1 MSWNVASGLE
11 NKGVMITGAAGG
23 IGLATAKA
31 FAESGARVF
40 VVDLDPEKSESVAN
54 SLVGEGHAFAGVD
67 LSNLDEQK
75 NLILRVK
82 DSFGEIYALAHLA
95 AVLRR
100 RDSLSEI
107 SEEDWDTQIDV
118 NLKASFFLCRSVAE
132 LMIENRTQGKI
143 IAFSSQGWWSG
154 GFGGSVVYC
163 ASKGG
168 IVSMVRGLSRTLG
181 PSGITVNAI
190 APGLVDTPM
199 LMDDLSGETFEALK
213 QQTPLQRVADPSEI
227 ASVVV
232 FLASDHASYISG
244 ATINVSGGFLM
255 Y

>member
-1 MSWNVASGLE
+1 MV
-11 NKGVMITGAAGG
+11 
-23 IGLATAKA
+23 
-31 FAESGARVF
+31 
-40 VVDLDPEKSESVAN
+40 
-54 SLVGEGHAFAGVD
+54 
-67 LSNLDEQK
+67 
-75 NLILRVK
+75 
-82 DSFGEIYALAHLA
+82 
-95 AVLRR
+95 
-100 RDSLSEI
+100 
-107 SEEDWDTQIDV
+107 
-118 NLKASFFLCRSVAE
+118 
-132 LMIENRTQGKI
+132 ENRTQGKI

-213 QQTPLQRVADPSEI
+213 QQTPLQRVAEPSEI

>member
-11 NKGVMITGAAGG
+11 NKGVIVTGAVGG
-23 IGLATAKA
+23 IGLATAQA

-40 VVDLDPEKSESVAN
+40 VVDLDPEQSEAVAN
-54 SLVGEGHAFAGVD
+54 SLSGEGHAFAGVD

-75 NLILRVK
+75 NLILQVK

-95 AVLRR
+95 AVLKR
-100 RDSLSEI
+100 RDSLGEI

-132 LMIENRTQGKI
+132 LMVENRTQGKI

-213 QQTPLQRVADPSEI
+213 QQTPLQRVAEPSEI